1 MWRKDLGTVLLHSL
15 IPVSGPRFLLTYPS
29 CIRNVRSP
37 EKPLEFFQQ
46 GVVCWREKLAM
57 VCNVFVKGML
67 ELFSEYHH
75 LQEGRGSYISIRNH
89 FISPPRPHQL
99 QISPLFPEKL
109 SKDIF
114 TRAHLHGMRYAHGL
128 QNTFMQL
135 WKECGA
141 LDSGL
146 TLNPR
151 SALGSYM
158 DSSTL
163 SLSCLASNGPA
174 RVWLNDY

>member
-89 FISPPRPHQL
+89 FISPPAPTSSKSL
-99 QISPLFPEKL
+99 LCFLKNSPKIYSREP
-109 SKDIF
+109 
-114 TRAHLHGMRYAHGL
+114 
-128 QNTFMQL
+128 TFMGCAMPMVYRTHLCSCGKSVGL
-135 WKECGA
+135 WIQA
-141 LDSGL
+141 
-146 TLNPR
+146 
-151 SALGSYM
+151 
-158 DSSTL
+158 
-163 SLSCLASNGPA
+163 SL
-174 RVWLNDY
+174 